1 MEFLSKKLIKIVNIN
16 IKNLRRNKKMK
27 ENNRIV
33 SAINEDI
40 VGITVDGEIDLTDKE
55 LEMVN
60 NFKTAMNGINIKIA
74 NDSGI
79 SLSDNEIENN
89 KDMIYKIASKVA
101 WHYKK
106 MNFEHLEMDEKLFD
120 DFTFEFMLKFFGD
133 IEEDELVKYLTHV
146 EEEEE
151 SNELSDRE
159 RIFYKIVDTLDTIAD
174 IKISDQNKIEKEVG
188 MCIGEDN
195 YITYCIDED
204 LIKFYIK
211 DEEELVINKNSPLLY
226 MLDTLFYEV
235 HEE

>member
-1 MEFLSKKLIKIVNIN
+1 ME
-16 IKNLRRNKKMK
+16 

-40 VGITVDGEIDLTDKE
+40 VSITADGEIELTDKE

-60 NFKTAMNGINIKIA
+60 NFKKVMNDINIKIA
-74 NDSGI
+74 NDCGI
-79 SLSDNEIENN
+79 LLSAKEIEDNE
-89 KDMIYKIASKVA
+89 DMIDKIATKVA

-106 MNFEHLEMDEKLFD
+106 MNFEYLEMDEKLFD

-133 IEEDELVKYLTHV
+133 IEEDELIKHLTYV
-146 EEEEE
+146 GEEEEE
-151 SNELSDRE
+151 SHKLSDRE
-159 RIFYKIVDTLDTIAD
+159 MIFYKIIDTLDAIAD
-174 IKISDQNKIEKEVG
+174 IKIADQNKIEKEVG
-188 MCIGEDN
+188 MCIDDDN

-204 LIKFYIK
+204 LLKFYIK
-211 DEEELVINKNSPLLY
+211 DEEELVIDKDSPLLY

>member
-1 MEFLSKKLIKIVNIN
+1 M
-16 IKNLRRNKKMK
+16 NKKMK

-33 SAINEDI
+33 S
-40 VGITVDGEIDLTDKE
+40 VGTESEMDLTAKE
-55 LEMVN
+55 LNMIDDFKEVMNGVN
-60 NFKTAMNGINIKIA
+60 NEIA
-74 NDSGI
+74 NDYGF
-79 SLSDNEIENN
+79 LEI
-89 KDMIYKIASKVA
+89 DRDILDKIALSTA
-101 WHYKK
+101 LNYKK
-106 MNFEHLEMDEKLFD
+106 MNFEYSEIDEKLFD

-133 IEEDELVKYLTHV
+133 IEEDELIKYLV
-146 EEEEE
+146 YIGEE
-151 SNELSDRE
+151 SYELNDRE
-159 RIFYKIVDTLDTIAD
+159 KIFYKIVDTLDTIAD
-174 IKISDQNKIEKEVG
+174 IKITDQNKIEKEVG

>member
-1 MEFLSKKLIKIVNIN
+1 
-16 IKNLRRNKKMK
+16 MK

-33 SAINEDI
+33 S
-40 VGITVDGEIDLTDKE
+40 VGTESEMDLTAKE
-55 LEMVN
+55 LNMIDDFKEVMNGVN
-60 NFKTAMNGINIKIA
+60 NEIA
-74 NDSGI
+74 NDYGF
-79 SLSDNEIENN
+79 LEI
-89 KDMIYKIASKVA
+89 DRDILDKIALSTA
-101 WHYKK
+101 LNYKK
-106 MNFEHLEMDEKLFD
+106 MNFEYSEIDEKLFD

-133 IEEDELVKYLTHV
+133 IEEDELIKYLV
-146 EEEEE
+146 YIGEE
-151 SNELSDRE
+151 SYELNDRE
-159 RIFYKIVDTLDTIAD
+159 KIFYKIVDTLDTIAD
-174 IKISDQNKIEKEVG
+174 IKITDQNKTEKEVG

>member
-1 MEFLSKKLIKIVNIN
+1 
-16 IKNLRRNKKMK
+16 MK

-33 SAINEDI
+33 S
-40 VGITVDGEIDLTDKE
+40 VGTESEMDLTAKE
-55 LEMVN
+55 LNMIDDFKEVMNGVN
-60 NFKTAMNGINIKIA
+60 NEIA
-74 NDSGI
+74 NDYGF
-79 SLSDNEIENN
+79 LEI
-89 KDMIYKIASKVA
+89 DRDILDKIALSTA
-101 WHYKK
+101 LNYKK
-106 MNFEHLEMDEKLFD
+106 MNFEYSEIDEKLFD

-133 IEEDELVKYLTHV
+133 IEEDELIKYLV
-146 EEEEE
+146 YIGEE
-151 SNELSDRE
+151 SYELNDRE
-159 RIFYKIVDTLDTIAD
+159 KIFYKIVDTLDTIAD
-174 IKISDQNKIEKEVG
+174 IKITDQNKIEKEVG

>member
-1 MEFLSKKLIKIVNIN
+1 MN

-60 NFKTAMNGINIKIA
+60 NFKKAMNGINIKIA

-79 SLSDNEIENN
+79 SLSDKEIEDNT
-89 KDMIYKIASKVA
+89 DMIDKIASKVA

-106 MNFEHLEMDEKLFD
+106 MNFEHLEMDEKFFD
-120 DFTFEFMLKFFGD
+120 DFTFKFMLKFFGD
-133 IEEDELVKYLTHV
+133 IEEDELIKYLTYIK
-146 EEEEE
+146 EE

>member
-1 MEFLSKKLIKIVNIN
+1 
-16 IKNLRRNKKMK
+16 MK
-27 ENNRIV
+27 ENNRMVCAINGDIV
-33 SAINEDI
+33 SVGAESGMDLTFNELEMINDFKNSMNNINTKIASDCEILEIDKDI
-40 VGITVDGEIDLTDKE
+40 VG
-55 LEMVN
+55 
-60 NFKTAMNGINIKIA
+60 KIA
-74 NDSGI
+74 I
-79 SLSDNEIENN
+79 SVTLN
-89 KDMIYKIASKVA
+89 
-101 WHYKK
+101 YKK

-133 IEEDELVKYLTHV
+133 IEEDELIKYLTHV

-151 SNELSDRE
+151 SYELNDRE

-211 DEEELVINKNSPLLY
+211 DEEELAIDKNSPLLY

>member
-1 MEFLSKKLIKIVNIN
+1 ME
-16 IKNLRRNKKMK
+16 
-27 ENNRIV
+27 ENSRIV

-40 VGITVDGEIDLTDKE
+40 VSVAVEGGMDLTVKE
-55 LEMVN
+55 LNMIDD
-60 NFKTAMNGINIKIA
+60 FKKAMNGVNNEIA
-74 NDSGI
+74 NDYALLEMDRDI
-79 SLSDNEIENN
+79 LD
-89 KDMIYKIASKVA
+89 KIALNTA
-101 WHYKK
+101 LNYKK
-106 MNFEHLEMDEKLFD
+106 MNFEYSEMDEKLFN

-133 IEEDELVKYLTHV
+133 IEEDELIKYLTYIG
-146 EEEEE
+146 EE

-174 IKISDQNKIEKEVG
+174 IKISDQNKIEKKVG

>member
-1 MEFLSKKLIKIVNIN
+1 ME
-16 IKNLRRNKKMK
+16 

-40 VGITVDGEIDLTDKE
+40 VSITADGEIELTDKE

-60 NFKTAMNGINIKIA
+60 NFKKVMNGVNIKIA
-74 NDSGI
+74 NDCGI
-79 SLSDNEIENN
+79 LLSAKEIEDNE
-89 KDMIYKIASKVA
+89 DMIDKIATKVA

-106 MNFEHLEMDEKLFD
+106 MNFEYLEMDEKLFD

-133 IEEDELVKYLTHV
+133 IEEDELIKYIAYV
-146 EEEEE
+146 GEEEEE
-151 SNELSDRE
+151 SHELSDRE
-159 RIFYKIVDTLDTIAD
+159 RIFYKIVDTLDAIAD
-174 IKISDQNKIEKEVG
+174 MKIADENKIKKEIG

-211 DEEELVINKNSPLLY
+211 DEEELVIDKDSPLLY

>member
-1 MEFLSKKLIKIVNIN
+1 
-16 IKNLRRNKKMK
+16 MK

-40 VGITVDGEIDLTDKE
+40 VGVTVDGEIDLTDKE

-60 NFKTAMNGINIKIA
+60 NFKKVMNSINNKIGI
-74 NDSGI
+74 DCGI
-79 SLSDNEIENN
+79 SLSDKDIENN
-89 KDMIYKIASKVA
+89 KNILDKIASKVA

-133 IEEDELVKYLTHV
+133 MEEYELIKYLTYIG
-146 EEEEE
+146 EE

-188 MCIGEDN
+188 MCI
-195 YITYCIDED
+195 DED

>member
-1 MEFLSKKLIKIVNIN
+1 
-16 IKNLRRNKKMK
+16 MK

-33 SAINEDI
+33 SIGAES
-40 VGITVDGEIDLTDKE
+40 GMDLTAKE
-55 LEMVN
+55 SEMIDD
-60 NFKTAMNGINIKIA
+60 FKKAMNDINIKIA
-74 NDSGI
+74 NDCGI
-79 SLSDNEIENN
+79 LEID
-89 KDMIYKIASKVA
+89 KDILDKIAISVTLN
-101 WHYKK
+101 YKK
-106 MNFEHLEMDEKLFD
+106 MNFEHLEMDEKFFD
-120 DFTFEFMLKFFGD
+120 DFTFKFMLKFFGD
-133 IEEDELVKYLTHV
+133 IEEDELIKYLTYIK
-146 EEEEE
+146 EE

>member
-1 MEFLSKKLIKIVNIN
+1 
-16 IKNLRRNKKMK
+16 MK

-40 VGITVDGEIDLTDKE
+40 VSIGADGEMYLTDKE
-55 LEMVN
+55 SEMVN
-60 NFKTAMNGINIKIA
+60 NFKTIMNDINIKIA

-79 SLSDNEIENN
+79 SLSDKEIEDN
-89 KDMIYKIASKVA
+89 KDMIGKIATKVA

-106 MNFEHLEMDEKLFD
+106 MNFEYSEMDEKLFD

-133 IEEDELVKYLTHV
+133 IEEDELIKYLTHV
-146 EEEEE
+146 VENEEECYKL
-151 SNELSDRE
+151 NDRE

-226 MLDTLFYEV
+226 MLNTLFNEVYEK
-235 HEE
+235 

>member
-1 MEFLSKKLIKIVNIN
+1 
-16 IKNLRRNKKMK
+16 MK

-40 VGITVDGEIDLTDKE
+40 VSIGADGEMYLTDKE
-55 LEMVN
+55 SEMVN
-60 NFKTAMNGINIKIA
+60 NFKKVMNDINIKIA

-79 SLSDNEIENN
+79 SLSNKEIEDN
-89 KDMIYKIASKVA
+89 KDMIDKIATKVA

-106 MNFEHLEMDEKLFD
+106 MNFEYSEMDEKLFD

-133 IEEDELVKYLTHV
+133 IEEDELIKYLTHV
-146 EEEEE
+146 GENEEEGYKL
-151 SNELSDRE
+151 NDRE

-174 IKISDQNKIEKEVG
+174 IKIADPNKIEKEVG

-195 YITYCIDED
+195 YITYCIDEG
-204 LIKFYIK
+204 LLKFYIK
-211 DEEELVINKNSPLLY
+211 DEEELVIDKDSPLLY

>member
-1 MEFLSKKLIKIVNIN
+1 
-16 IKNLRRNKKMK
+16 MK

-33 SAINEDI
+33 SVGTESEMDLTFNELEMINDFKNSMNTINTKIASDCEILEIDKDI
-40 VGITVDGEIDLTDKE
+40 VG
-55 LEMVN
+55 
-60 NFKTAMNGINIKIA
+60 KIA
-74 NDSGI
+74 I
-79 SLSDNEIENN
+79 SVTLN
-89 KDMIYKIASKVA
+89 
-101 WHYKK
+101 YKK
-106 MNFEHLEMDEKLFD
+106 MNFEYLEMDEKLFD

-133 IEEDELVKYLTHV
+133 IEEDELIKYLTHV
-146 EEEEE
+146 GDEEDE
-151 SNELSDRE
+151 SHELSDRE
-159 RIFYKIVDTLDTIAD
+159 RIFYKIVDTLDAIAD
-174 IKISDQNKIEKEVG
+174 IKIADQNKIEKEVG

>member
-1 MEFLSKKLIKIVNIN
+1 
-16 IKNLRRNKKMK
+16 MK

-40 VGITVDGEIDLTDKE
+40 VSIGVNGEIDLTDKE

-60 NFKTAMNGINIKIA
+60 NFKKVMNGINIKIA

-79 SLSDNEIENN
+79 SLSDKEIEDNE
-89 KDMIYKIASKVA
+89 DMIDKIATKVA

-106 MNFEHLEMDEKLFD
+106 MNFEYLEMDEKLFD

-133 IEEDELVKYLTHV
+133 IEEDELIKYIAYV
-146 EEEEE
+146 GEEEEE
-151 SNELSDRE
+151 SHELSDRE

>member
-1 MEFLSKKLIKIVNIN
+1 
-16 IKNLRRNKKMK
+16 MK
-27 ENNRIV
+27 ENNRMVCAINGDIV
-33 SAINEDI
+33 S
-40 VGITVDGEIDLTDKE
+40 VGAESGMDLTFNE
-55 LEMVN
+55 LEMIN
-60 NFKTAMNGINIKIA
+60 DFKNSMNTINTKIA
-74 NDSGI
+74 NDC
-79 SLSDNEIENN
+79 EILEID
-89 KDMIYKIASKVA
+89 KDILDKIAISVTLN
-101 WHYKK
+101 YKK

-133 IEEDELVKYLTHV
+133 IEEDELIKYLIHV

-174 IKISDQNKIEKEVG
+174 IKIADQNKIEKEVG

-211 DEEELVINKNSPLLY
+211 DEEELLINKNSPLLY

>member
-1 MEFLSKKLIKIVNIN
+1 
-16 IKNLRRNKKMK
+16 MK

-60 NFKTAMNGINIKIA
+60 NFKTAMNSINIKIA

-89 KDMIYKIASKVA
+89 KDMIYKIATKVA

-106 MNFEHLEMDEKLFD
+106 MNFEYFEMDEKLFD

-133 IEEDELVKYLTHV
+133 MEEYELIKYLTYIG
-146 EEEEE
+146 EE

-159 RIFYKIVDTLDTIAD
+159 KIFYKIVDTLDAIAD
-174 IKISDQNKIEKEVG
+174 IKIADPNKIEKEVG

-211 DEEELVINKNSPLLY
+211 DEEELVIDKDSPLLY